1 MLPVGTICKWHN
13 DQKAICSA
21 RISKKLSHTI
31 CSLDKFSNL
40 ITFCDENA
48 RKFQAK
54 LWFQNLLAA
63 KLSFQSLNVL
73 VVYAPQSRVKRGKT
87 MLPTVAKLLVKLHTP
102 VTQPIVL
109 PRWKIWEALIQ
120 RGYIEVVEIVFVSR
134 LQNSKL
140 NIIDS
145 TRCFRY
151 YPYNSK
157 LLVV

>member
-1 MLPVGTICKWHN
+1 LGLKVGNDGGLGIVFKGKYPQNGPFLPSNEAFWEQPQTPVESG
-13 DQKAICSA
+13 
-21 RISKKLSHTI
+21 
-31 CSLDKFSNL
+31 KFL
-40 ITFCDENA
+40 
-48 RKFQAK
+48 AK
-54 LWFQNLLAA
+54 PWFQNLLAA
-63 KLSFQSLNVL
+63 KLSFQFLDVL
-73 VVYAPQSRVKRGKT
+73 VVYAPPSRVKRGKT